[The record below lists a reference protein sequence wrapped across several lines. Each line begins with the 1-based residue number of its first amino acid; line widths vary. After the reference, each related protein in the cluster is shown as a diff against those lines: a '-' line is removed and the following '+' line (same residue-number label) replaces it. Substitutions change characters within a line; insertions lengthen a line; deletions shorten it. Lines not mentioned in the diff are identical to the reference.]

1 MLCISVLFRFF
12 YLKINSRFQK
22 EESVTYENENS
33 GRSKVGNIS
42 DINFFCQAICFL
54 RLRTPKWQNDGPI
67 HVIQYKHVQERN
79 SSMVVRKTD
88 IKRGIN

>member
-1 MLCISVLFRFF
+1 MYQHFISSF

-42 DINFFCQAICFL
+42 DINFFARRFVCL
-54 RLRTPKWQNDGPI
+54 RLRTTKWQQDGPI

>member
-1 MLCISVLFRFF
+1 MYQRFISFF

-42 DINFFCQAICFL
+42 DINFFARRFVCL
-54 RLRTPKWQNDGPI
+54 RLRTPKGNKMDGPI
-67 HVIQYKHVQERN
+67 HVIQYKLAQERD
-79 SSMVVRKTD
+79 SSMVVWKTD

>member
-1 MLCISVLFRFF
+1 MYQRFISFFF

-22 EESVTYENENS
+22 EETVTYENENS

-42 DINFFCQAICFL
+42 DINFFARRFVCL
-54 RLRTPKWQNDGPI
+54 RLRTLKWQHDGPI

>member
-1 MLCISVLFRFF
+1 MYQRFISSF

-42 DINFFCQAICFL
+42 DINFFARRFVCL
-54 RLRTPKWQNDGPI
+54 RLRTPKWQHDGPI
-67 HVIQYKHVQERN
+67 HVIQYKHAQERD
-79 SSMVVRKTD
+79 SSMVVWKTD